1 MRKQLCST
9 HACCDCFPSTLH
21 KVLTHLH
28 ARYKVSSAL
37 ASDFMPADASGQFN
51 YSNAA
56 GVNINTQVP
65 PCIPASPHHPSSL
78 IVPQVDFGGVS
89 AIRSVDP
96 SLPKQLDYFGS
107 SVNALVAAGLVVN
120 STVLGAPYDWRLE
133 PSGANHCVLPPQL
146 S

>member
-1 MRKQLCST
+1 
-9 HACCDCFPSTLH
+9 
-21 KVLTHLH
+21 
-28 ARYKVSSAL
+28 
-37 ASDFMPADASGQFN
+37 MPPDASGQFN

-56 GVNINTQVP
+56 GANINTQVP
-65 PCIPASPHHPSSL
+65 PFTPASRPVVIIL
-78 IVPQVDFGGVS
+78 PQVDFGGVS

-133 PSGANHCVLPPQL
+133 PSGTIHCVSSLTPNSPP
-146 S
+146 